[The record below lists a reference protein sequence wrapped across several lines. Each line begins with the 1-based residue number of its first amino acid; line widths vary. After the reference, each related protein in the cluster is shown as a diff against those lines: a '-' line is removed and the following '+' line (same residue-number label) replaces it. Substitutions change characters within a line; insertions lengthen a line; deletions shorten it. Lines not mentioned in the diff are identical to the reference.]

1 MDMEQYTRPYGGVDD
16 RSFRN
21 GKGSRGAE
29 GSSGAE
35 GNKPQSSAANVRSAG
50 KAPYFSVFWSVQMV
64 FSRREFA
71 KPVRA
76 R

>member
-1 MDMEQYTRPYGGVDD
+1 MDMEQYTGPYGGVDD
-16 RSFRN
+16 GSFRN
-21 GKGSRGAE
+21 GKGSRGSE
-29 GSSGAE
+29 GSAGAQ
-35 GNKPQSSAANVRSAG
+35 GNKPQSSAANVMSAG
-50 KAPYFSVFWSVQMV
+50 KAAYFSVFGSVQMV